1 MITQQQFQMTPFY
14 APASDDRKHYNADG
28 YYNNYG
34 NSAAP
39 APHHPDP
46 TTWNNG
52 FASPPPP
59 TWNQVQQE
67 FGRNQSNG
75 NSFDLL
81 DNTNVPVGAYL
92 ASRAPSVTPYGA
104 PEGSMTQSATF
115 GHELSYDSDIPPEII
130 ASQERA
136 MEEAKNRQRHGSGG
150 SGSSGSER
158 RVTVQTAVVPRS
170 SNPAGSDA
178 VHPNRNQWKQSRGA
192 KTAVGATSGAII
204 GGIAFGPAFPV
215 GMVLGGAV
223 GGYATNKLSKHG
235 ERRAQRDW
243 EQSSVQHGAMSSL
256 AGRSHASVV

>member
-1 MITQQQFQMTPFY
+1 MTPFY
-14 APASDDRKHYNADG
+14 GPGSDDRKPYQADP

-34 NSAAP
+34 YSP
-39 APHHPDP
+39 AQASHQPDM

-136 MEEAKNRQRHGSGG
+136 MEEAKNRQRNGSL
-150 SGSSGSER
+150 SSSSSSSER
-158 RVTVQTAVVPRS
+158 RVTAHAMGVPSS

-215 GMVLGGAV
+215 GMVLGGAM

-235 ERRAQRDW
+235 ERRAQREW
-243 EQSSVQHGAMSSL
+243 EQSSVQHGAMASL
-256 AGRSHASVV
+256 ASRSRTSMV